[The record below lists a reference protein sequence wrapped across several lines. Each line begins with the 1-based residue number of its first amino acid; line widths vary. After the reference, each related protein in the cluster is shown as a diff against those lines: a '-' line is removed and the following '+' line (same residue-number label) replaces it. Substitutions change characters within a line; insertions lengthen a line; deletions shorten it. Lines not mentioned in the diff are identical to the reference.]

1 MSRTA
6 LVTILVVLLFG
17 FGATS
22 AQTQDAAQPIKVYL
36 EAPDVMAASDAL
48 KASCPTCTVVMKKEG
63 ADFLLMIGK
72 NAAGAFRF
80 GAFENV
86 KGELIKEGEA
96 ASLEEAISAAT
107 AAISAKAAEP
117 KPVPVQATGKSQIY
131 IYRYKQFA
139 GSALHPSVYC
149 DSVHIADIENGRYF
163 IVEVDAGKHPIKSS
177 DKQAVIELTTEPG
190 KVYYLRVEI
199 VPGFAKGYGRMV
211 MMMPEQGAPEV
222 AKLKYLDAE
231 DILNKT
237 LVLVKPPEPVK

>member
-17 FGATS
+17 FGVTS

-48 KASCPTCTVVMKKEG
+48 KASCPTCTVVVKKEG

-86 KGELIKEGEA
+86 KGELIKDGEA
-96 ASLEEAISAAT
+96 TS
-107 AAISAKAAEP
+107 
-117 KPVPVQATGKSQIY
+117 
-131 IYRYKQFA
+131 
-139 GSALHPSVYC
+139 LHPSVYC